1 MTPQL
6 RSKLSIAFSV
16 YNIARAKARR
26 AGDEKQVELCNKVLG
41 RMIKAAYRRH

>member
-1 MTPQL
+1 MTPQI

-26 AGDEKQVELCNKVLG
+26 AGDKHQIDLCNKVLG
-41 RMIKAAYRRH
+41 RMVKAAYRRH